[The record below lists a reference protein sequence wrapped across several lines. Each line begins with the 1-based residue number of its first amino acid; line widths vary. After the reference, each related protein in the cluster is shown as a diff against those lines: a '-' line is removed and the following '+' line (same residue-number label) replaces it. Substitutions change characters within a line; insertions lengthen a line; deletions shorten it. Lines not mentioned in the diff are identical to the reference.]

1 MVTRETVRSRYREY
15 VEQYPENTALR
26 FESAVDTPYPMQ
38 SRALGDNTFANIS
51 RNVFANEDEYL
62 FELDPEMPDISEID
76 EALLPTVGAELLGA
90 LMVQATHDH
99 FAFWERSRILL
110 EEMIEENETY
120 GLISD
125 LYTSV
130 LKLFDQT
137 GQSGVSTGALPLDGD
152 HISGYLAYPLTEA
165 VAKWF
170 CQDYVKIDGSTK
182 PGRAV
187 IGGNGW
193 IYGPPEN
200 GDAPD
205 NCSNLGAFLNHAEQV
220 VAEPELQE
228 ELEQAREYI
237 ARLYGESAN
246 DIYQGV
252 ITAQRNRSL
261 HGETEAPVEFGVLL
275 TFVGILVSAK
285 AGS

>member
-1 MVTRETVRSRYREY
+1 
-15 VEQYPENTALR
+15 
-26 FESAVDTPYPMQ
+26 MQ
-38 SRALGDNTFANIS
+38 SRALGDNTFAGIS
-51 RNVFANEDEYL
+51 RNVIANEDQYL
-62 FELDPEMPDISEID
+62 FELDSGVPDISEID
-76 EALLPTVGAELLGA
+76 KALLPTVGAELLGT

-99 FAFWERSRILL
+99 FAFWERSQSLL
-110 EEMIEENETY
+110 EKMTGGSETY
-120 GLISD
+120 GLIPD

-130 LKLFDQT
+130 LMLFDQT
-137 GQSGVSTGALPLDGD
+137 GRSGVSTGELPLNGD
-152 HISGYLAYPLTEA
+152 HISGYLVYPLTEA

-170 CQDYVKIDGSTK
+170 CQDYVEMDGSIK

-187 IGGNGW
+187 IAGNGW
-193 IYGPPEN
+193 IYGPPED

-205 NCSNLGAFLNHAEQV
+205 NCSNLGGFLHHAEQV

-237 ARLYGESAN
+237 ARLYGERAN
-246 DIYQGV
+246 NIYQDV

-275 TFVGILVSAK
+275 TFIGILVSAK
-285 AGS
+285 ARN